1 MTDHYLSVLGV
12 DPGHRGAAVV
22 VRVLRVGAIIVNVN
36 IYRNA
41 GELDLLF
48 SHLRSEEWNAAF
60 IEQQRIVFGQK
71 GALTTATNYGQ
82 WLGFL
87 KAYNENLT
95 IVAPAHWQ
103 RTVHGHSTSV
113 KKETIEWAK
122 KMFERDKLSDGEAD
136 ALGIAWHGVMQTM
149 SKQ

>member
-1 MTDHYLSVLGV
+1 MSDEYLNVLGV
-12 DPGHRGAAVV
+12 DPGHRGAAAV
-22 VRVLRVGAIIVNVN
+22 VRVLRNGGGLVDAAT
-36 IYRNA
+36 YRNNDN
-41 GELDLLF
+41 LDCLF
-48 SHLRSEEWNAAF
+48 TSLRSEVWSVAF
-60 IEQQRIVFGQK
+60 VEQQRIVFGQK
-71 GALTTATNYGQ
+71 GALTTATNFGQ

-103 RTVHGHSTSV
+103 RTIHGHSTSV

-122 KMFERDKLSDGEAD
+122 KMFDRDKLTDGEAD
-136 ALGIAWHGVMQTM
+136 ALGIAWHGVTKTL